1 MTSQSFLS
9 KLENNRSSQDK
20 SELIKVENKSPTKVK
35 AENLP
40 PVKASAEFKK
50 QTLSPNEM
58 HIDPDGTKSKLLN
71 DKMEAM

>member
-9 KLENNRSSQDK
+9 KLENNRSSHDK
-20 SELIKVENKSPTKVK
+20 SDLIKVEIKSPTKVK
-35 AENLP
+35 TESLP
-40 PVKASAEFKK
+40 PVRASAEFKK
-50 QTLSPNEM
+50 QALSPAEM